1 MLEIKNLK
9 TRFNTYDGVVKA
21 LEGVN
26 LEVKEGEIFGI
37 VGETGCGKSVTG
49 YSIMQLLSRTAEVV
63 EGKVTLDGEVLFDV
77 MDTNKDGVISPEEF
91 RSSPMIEKLSEGDQ
105 EMFDRI
111 DLNKDGV
118 LQYEEFIVDTERI
131 RQIRG
136 GKIGMIFQDPLSA
149 LNPVMKV
156 KDQISEVIRQHQKE
170 ELENRTEKVDSGN
183 ERNPYILWSLIFVSL
198 VSLFYFLKLEDSFT
212 DTFAKLLF
220 VGSLVGYVFLPE
232 IKSESY
238 SARTAVAEMDMVV
251 ESLRQVRLPNPSQVA
266 NSYPHELSG
275 GMQQRVMIAMAL
287 AGRPRLLIA
296 DEPTTALDV
305 TIQSQILDLLKK
317 LQKETGMTILM
328 ITHDLGVVAEM
339 CDRVAV
345 MYAGTVVET
354 GNVSEIFSNPKHPY
368 TQGLLSALPGESKE
382 LSSIGGSVPDLLN
395 PPSGCRFNPRC
406 PIAKAHCSVDV
417 PLLKGED
424 YKVACH
430 EVKL

>member
-1 MLEIKNLK
+1 MLKIKNLK

-49 YSIMQLLSRTAEVV
+49 YSLMQLLPRTAEVV
-63 EGKVTLDGEVLFDV
+63 AGEIILDGEEITGASDSR
-77 MDTNKDGVISPEEF
+77 M
-91 RSSPMIEKLSEGDQ
+91 
-105 EMFDRI
+105 
-111 DLNKDGV
+111 
-118 LQYEEFIVDTERI
+118 

-170 ELENRTEKVDSGN
+170 ELENRTEKIDLGN

-232 IKSESY
+232 MKSESY

-382 LSSIGGSVPDLLN
+382 LSSIGGSVPDLLD

>member
-26 LEVKEGEIFGI
+26 LEVKEGEVFGI
-37 VGETGCGKSVTG
+37 VGETGCGKSVTS
-49 YSIMQLLSRTAEVV
+49 YSLMQLLPRTAEIVAG
-63 EGKVTLDGEVLFDV
+63 EITLDGEEITGASDSR
-77 MDTNKDGVISPEEF
+77 M
-91 RSSPMIEKLSEGDQ
+91 
-105 EMFDRI
+105 
-111 DLNKDGV
+111 
-118 LQYEEFIVDTERI
+118 

-136 GKIGMIFQDPLSA
+136 GEIGMIFQDPLSA
-149 LNPVMKV
+149 LNPVMKI
-156 KDQISEVIRQHQKE
+156 KDQISEVIRLHQRH
-170 ELENRTEKVDSGN
+170 ELENRTEKIDSGN

-212 DTFAKLLF
+212 DTLAKLLF

-232 IKSESY
+232 MESNSY
-238 SARTAVAEMDMVV
+238 RARTAVAETDMVV

-317 LQKETGMTILM
+317 LQKETGMTIVM

-354 GNVSEIFSNPKHPY
+354 GNASEIFSDPKHPY

-382 LSSIGGSVPDLLN
+382 LSSIGGSVPDLLD

>member
-26 LEVKEGEIFGI
+26 LEVKEGEVFGI
-37 VGETGCGKSVTG
+37 VGETGCGKSVTS
-49 YSIMQLLSRTAEVV
+49 YSLMQLLPRTAEIVAG
-63 EGKVTLDGEVLFDV
+63 EITLDGEEITGASDSR
-77 MDTNKDGVISPEEF
+77 M
-91 RSSPMIEKLSEGDQ
+91 
-105 EMFDRI
+105 
-111 DLNKDGV
+111 
-118 LQYEEFIVDTERI
+118 

-136 GKIGMIFQDPLSA
+136 GEIGMIFQDPLSA
-149 LNPVMKV
+149 LNPVMKI
-156 KDQISEVIRQHQKE
+156 KDQISEVIRLHQRQ

-183 ERNPYILWSLIFVSL
+183 ERNPYILWSLISVSL
-198 VSLFYFLKLEDSFT
+198 ISLFYLLKLEDSFT
-212 DTFAKLLF
+212 DTLAKLLF

-232 IKSESY
+232 MKSESY

-317 LQKETGMTILM
+317 LQKETGMTIVM

-354 GNVSEIFSNPKHPY
+354 GNASEIFSDPKHPY

>member
-26 LEVKEGEIFGI
+26 LEVKEGEVFGI
-37 VGETGCGKSVTG
+37 VGETGCGKSVTS
-49 YSIMQLLSRTAEVV
+49 YSLMQLLPRTAEIVAG
-63 EGKVTLDGEVLFDV
+63 EITLDGEEITGASDSR
-77 MDTNKDGVISPEEF
+77 M
-91 RSSPMIEKLSEGDQ
+91 
-105 EMFDRI
+105 
-111 DLNKDGV
+111 
-118 LQYEEFIVDTERI
+118 

-136 GKIGMIFQDPLSA
+136 GEIGMIFQDPLSA
-149 LNPVMKV
+149 LNPVMKI
-156 KDQISEVIRQHQKE
+156 KDQISEVIRLHQRQ
-170 ELENRTEKVDSGN
+170 ELEVRTAEVGSGN

-198 VSLFYFLKLEDSFT
+198 VSLFYLLKLEDSFT
-212 DTFAKLLF
+212 DTFAKILF
-220 VGSLVGYVFLPE
+220 WSSLMGYVFLPAM
-232 IKSESY
+232 ESNSY
-238 SARTAVAEMDMVV
+238 RARTAVAGMDMVV

-317 LQKETGMTILM
+317 LQKETGMTIVM

-354 GNVSEIFSNPKHPY
+354 GNASEIFSDPKHPY

-382 LSSIGGSVPDLLN
+382 LSSIGGSVPDLLD

>member
-1 MLEIKNLK
+1 MLKIKNLK

-49 YSIMQLLSRTAEVV
+49 YSLMQLLPRTAEVV
-63 EGKVTLDGEVLFDV
+63 AGEIILDGEEITGASDSR
-77 MDTNKDGVISPEEF
+77 M
-91 RSSPMIEKLSEGDQ
+91 
-105 EMFDRI
+105 
-111 DLNKDGV
+111 
-118 LQYEEFIVDTERI
+118 

-232 IKSESY
+232 MKSESY

-354 GNVSEIFSNPKHPY
+354 GNASEIFSDPKHPY

-382 LSSIGGSVPDLLN
+382 LSSIGGSVPDLLD

>member
-26 LEVKEGEIFGI
+26 LEVKKGEVFGI
-37 VGETGCGKSVTG
+37 VGETGCGKSVTS
-49 YSIMQLLSRTAEVV
+49 YSLMQLLPRTAEVV
-63 EGKVTLDGEVLFDV
+63 AGEITLDGEEITGASDSR
-77 MDTNKDGVISPEEF
+77 M
-91 RSSPMIEKLSEGDQ
+91 
-105 EMFDRI
+105 
-111 DLNKDGV
+111 
-118 LQYEEFIVDTERI
+118 

-136 GKIGMIFQDPLSA
+136 GEIGMIFQDPLSA
-149 LNPVMKV
+149 LNPVMKI
-156 KDQISEVIRQHQKE
+156 KDQISEVICLHQRQ
-170 ELENRTEKVDSGN
+170 ELEDRTAEVGSGN
-183 ERNPYILWSLIFVSL
+183 ERNPYIVWSLIIISL
-198 VSLFYFLKLEDSFT
+198 VSLFYLLKLEDSFT
-212 DTFAKLLF
+212 DTLAKLLF
-220 VGSLVGYVFLPE
+220 WSSFIGYIFLPE
-232 IKSESY
+232 MKSESY

-317 LQKETGMTILM
+317 LQKETGMTIVM

-354 GNVSEIFSNPKHPY
+354 GNASEIFSDPKHPY

-382 LSSIGGSVPDLLN
+382 LSSIGGSVPDLLD

-417 PLLKGED
+417 PLLKGKD
-424 YKVACH
+424 YKIACH

>member
-26 LEVKEGEIFGI
+26 LEVKEGEVFGI
-37 VGETGCGKSVTG
+37 VGETGCGKSVTS
-49 YSIMQLLSRTAEVV
+49 YSLMQLLPRTAEVV
-63 EGKVTLDGEVLFDV
+63 SGNMFLDGEDI
-77 MDTNKDGVISPEEF
+77 TYA
-91 RSSPMIEKLSEGDQ
+91 SESRMR
-105 EMFDRI
+105 E
-111 DLNKDGV
+111 
-118 LQYEEFIVDTERI
+118 
-131 RQIRG
+131 IRG
-136 GKIGMIFQDPLSA
+136 GEIGMIFQDPLSA

-212 DTFAKLLF
+212 DTLAKLLF
-220 VGSLVGYVFLPE
+220 WSSLVAYVFLPE
-232 IKSESY
+232 MPSSSY
-238 SARTAVAEMDMVV
+238 RARTVVAETDMVV

-317 LQKETGMTILM
+317 LQKETGMTIVM

-354 GNVSEIFSNPKHPY
+354 GNASEIFSDPKHPY

>member
-9 TRFNTYDGVVKA
+9 TRFNIYDGVVKA

-49 YSIMQLLSRTAEVV
+49 YSLMQLLSRTAEVV
-63 EGKVTLDGEVLFDV
+63 AGEIILDGEEITGASDSR
-77 MDTNKDGVISPEEF
+77 M
-91 RSSPMIEKLSEGDQ
+91 
-105 EMFDRI
+105 
-111 DLNKDGV
+111 
-118 LQYEEFIVDTERI
+118 

-170 ELENRTEKVDSGN
+170 ELENRTEKIDSGN

-232 IKSESY
+232 MKSESY

-382 LSSIGGSVPDLLN
+382 LSSIGGSVPDLLD

>member
-26 LEVKEGEIFGI
+26 LEVKEGEVFGI
-37 VGETGCGKSVTG
+37 VGETGCGKSVTS
-49 YSIMQLLSRTAEVV
+49 YSLMQLLPRTAEIVAG
-63 EGKVTLDGEVLFDV
+63 EITLDGEEITGASDSR
-77 MDTNKDGVISPEEF
+77 M
-91 RSSPMIEKLSEGDQ
+91 
-105 EMFDRI
+105 
-111 DLNKDGV
+111 
-118 LQYEEFIVDTERI
+118 

-136 GKIGMIFQDPLSA
+136 GEIGMIFQDPLSA
-149 LNPVMKV
+149 LNPVMKI
-156 KDQISEVIRQHQKE
+156 KDQISEVIRLHQRQ
-170 ELENRTEKVDSGN
+170 ELEDRTEKVDSGN

-212 DTFAKLLF
+212 DTLAKLLF

-232 IKSESY
+232 MKSESY

-317 LQKETGMTILM
+317 LQKETGMTIVM

-354 GNVSEIFSNPKHPY
+354 GNASEIFSDPKHPY

-382 LSSIGGSVPDLLN
+382 LSSIGGSVPDLLD

>member
-26 LEVKEGEIFGI
+26 LEVKEGEVFGI
-37 VGETGCGKSVTG
+37 VGETGCGKSVTS
-49 YSIMQLLSRTAEVV
+49 YSLMQLLPRTAEVV
-63 EGKVTLDGEVLFDV
+63 SGNMSLDGEDI
-77 MDTNKDGVISPEEF
+77 TYA
-91 RSSPMIEKLSEGDQ
+91 SESRMR
-105 EMFDRI
+105 E
-111 DLNKDGV
+111 
-118 LQYEEFIVDTERI
+118 
-131 RQIRG
+131 IRG
-136 GKIGMIFQDPLSA
+136 GEIGMIFQDPLSA

-156 KDQISEVIRQHQKE
+156 KDQISEVIRLHQKE

-198 VSLFYFLKLEDSFT
+198 VSLFYLLKLEDSFT
-212 DTFAKLLF
+212 DTLAKLLF
-220 VGSLVGYVFLPE
+220 WSSLVGYVFLPE
-232 IKSESY
+232 MESNSY
-238 SARTAVAEMDMVV
+238 RARTAVAETDMVV

-317 LQKETGMTILM
+317 LQKETGMTIVM

-354 GNVSEIFSNPKHPY
+354 GNASEIFSDPKHPY

-382 LSSIGGSVPDLLN
+382 LSSIGGSVPDLLD

>member
-9 TRFNTYDGVVKA
+9 IRFNTYDGVVKA

-26 LEVKEGEIFGI
+26 LEVKEGEVFGI
-37 VGETGCGKSVTG
+37 VGETGCGKSVTS
-49 YSIMQLLSRTAEVV
+49 YSLMQLLPRTAEIVAG
-63 EGKVTLDGEVLFDV
+63 EITLDGEEITGASDSR
-77 MDTNKDGVISPEEF
+77 M
-91 RSSPMIEKLSEGDQ
+91 
-105 EMFDRI
+105 
-111 DLNKDGV
+111 
-118 LQYEEFIVDTERI
+118 

-136 GKIGMIFQDPLSA
+136 GEIGMIFQDPLSA
-149 LNPVMKV
+149 LNPVMKI
-156 KDQISEVIRQHQKE
+156 KDQISEVIRLHQRH
-170 ELENRTEKVDSGN
+170 ELENRTEKIDSGN

-212 DTFAKLLF
+212 DTLAKLLF

-232 IKSESY
+232 MKSESY

-317 LQKETGMTILM
+317 LQEETGMTIVM

-354 GNVSEIFSNPKHPY
+354 GNASEIFSDPKHPY

-382 LSSIGGSVPDLLN
+382 LSSIGGSVPDLLD

>member
-9 TRFNTYDGVVKA
+9 TRFNIYDGVVKA

-49 YSIMQLLSRTAEVV
+49 YSLMQLLSRTAEVV
-63 EGKVTLDGEVLFDV
+63 AGEIILDGEEITGTSDSR
-77 MDTNKDGVISPEEF
+77 M
-91 RSSPMIEKLSEGDQ
+91 
-105 EMFDRI
+105 
-111 DLNKDGV
+111 
-118 LQYEEFIVDTERI
+118 

-170 ELENRTEKVDSGN
+170 ELENRTEKIDSGN

-232 IKSESY
+232 MKSESY

-382 LSSIGGSVPDLLN
+382 LSSIGGSVPDLLD

>member
-9 TRFNTYDGVVKA
+9 TRFNIYDGVVKA

-26 LEVKEGEIFGI
+26 LEVKEGEVFGI
-37 VGETGCGKSVTG
+37 VGETGCGKSVTS
-49 YSIMQLLSRTAEVV
+49 YSLMQLLPRTAEIVAG
-63 EGKVTLDGEVLFDV
+63 EITLDGEEITGASDSR
-77 MDTNKDGVISPEEF
+77 M
-91 RSSPMIEKLSEGDQ
+91 
-105 EMFDRI
+105 
-111 DLNKDGV
+111 
-118 LQYEEFIVDTERI
+118 

-170 ELENRTEKVDSGN
+170 ELENRTEKIDSGN

-212 DTFAKLLF
+212 DTLAKLLF

-232 IKSESY
+232 MKSESY

-317 LQKETGMTILM
+317 LQKETGMTIVM

-354 GNVSEIFSNPKHPY
+354 GNASEIFSDPKHPY

>member
-26 LEVKEGEIFGI
+26 LEVKEGEVFGI
-37 VGETGCGKSVTG
+37 VGETGCGKSVTS
-49 YSIMQLLSRTAEVV
+49 YSLMQLLPRTAEIVAG
-63 EGKVTLDGEVLFDV
+63 EITLDGEEITGASDSR
-77 MDTNKDGVISPEEF
+77 M
-91 RSSPMIEKLSEGDQ
+91 
-105 EMFDRI
+105 
-111 DLNKDGV
+111 
-118 LQYEEFIVDTERI
+118 

-170 ELENRTEKVDSGN
+170 ELENRTEKIDSGN

-232 IKSESY
+232 MKSESY

-354 GNVSEIFSNPKHPY
+354 GNASEIFSDPKHPY

-382 LSSIGGSVPDLLN
+382 LSSIGGSVPDLLD

>member
-1 MLEIKNLK
+1 MLKINNLK

-49 YSIMQLLSRTAEVV
+49 YSLMQLLPRTAEVV
-63 EGKVTLDGEVLFDV
+63 AGEIIFDGEEITGASDSR
-77 MDTNKDGVISPEEF
+77 M
-91 RSSPMIEKLSEGDQ
+91 
-105 EMFDRI
+105 
-111 DLNKDGV
+111 
-118 LQYEEFIVDTERI
+118 

-170 ELENRTEKVDSGN
+170 ELENRTEKIDSGN

-232 IKSESY
+232 MKSESY

-354 GNVSEIFSNPKHPY
+354 GHVSEIFSNPKHPY

-382 LSSIGGSVPDLLN
+382 LSSIGGSVPDLLD

-417 PLLKGED
+417 PLLEGDEL
-424 YKVACH
+424 KVACH

>member
-9 TRFNTYDGVVKA
+9 TRFNIYDGVVKA

-49 YSIMQLLSRTAEVV
+49 YSLMQLLPRTAEVV
-63 EGKVTLDGEVLFDV
+63 AGEIILDGEEITGARDSR
-77 MDTNKDGVISPEEF
+77 M
-91 RSSPMIEKLSEGDQ
+91 
-105 EMFDRI
+105 
-111 DLNKDGV
+111 
-118 LQYEEFIVDTERI
+118 

-170 ELENRTEKVDSGN
+170 ELENRTEKIDSGN

-232 IKSESY
+232 MKSESY

-382 LSSIGGSVPDLLN
+382 LSSIGGSVPDLLD

>member
-9 TRFNTYDGVVKA
+9 TRFNIYDGVVKA

-49 YSIMQLLSRTAEVV
+49 YSLMQLLPRTAEVV
-63 EGKVTLDGEVLFDV
+63 AGEIILDGEEITGASDSR
-77 MDTNKDGVISPEEF
+77 M
-91 RSSPMIEKLSEGDQ
+91 
-105 EMFDRI
+105 
-111 DLNKDGV
+111 
-118 LQYEEFIVDTERI
+118 

-170 ELENRTEKVDSGN
+170 ELENRTEKIDSGN

-232 IKSESY
+232 MKSESY

-382 LSSIGGSVPDLLN
+382 LSSIGGSVPDLLD

-417 PLLKGED
+417 PLLEGDEL
-424 YKVACH
+424 KVACH

>member
-37 VGETGCGKSVTG
+37 VGETGCGKSVTS
-49 YSIMQLLSRTAEVV
+49 YSLMQLLPRTAEIVAG
-63 EGKVTLDGEVLFDV
+63 EITLDGEEITGASDSR
-77 MDTNKDGVISPEEF
+77 M
-91 RSSPMIEKLSEGDQ
+91 
-105 EMFDRI
+105 
-111 DLNKDGV
+111 
-118 LQYEEFIVDTERI
+118 

-136 GKIGMIFQDPLSA
+136 GEIGMIFQDPLSA
-149 LNPVMKV
+149 LNPVMKI
-156 KDQISEVIRQHQKE
+156 KDQISEVIRLHQRQ
-170 ELENRTEKVDSGN
+170 ELEDRTEKVDSGN

-212 DTFAKLLF
+212 DTLAKLLF

-232 IKSESY
+232 MKSESY

-317 LQKETGMTILM
+317 LQKETGMTIMM

-354 GNVSEIFSNPKHPY
+354 GNASEIFSNPKHPY

-424 YKVACH
+424 WQIACH

>member
-1 MLEIKNLK
+1 MLKIKNLK

-26 LEVKEGEIFGI
+26 LDVKEGEIFGI

-49 YSIMQLLSRTAEVV
+49 YSLMQLLPRTAEVV
-63 EGKVTLDGEVLFDV
+63 AGEIILDGEEITGASDSR
-77 MDTNKDGVISPEEF
+77 M
-91 RSSPMIEKLSEGDQ
+91 
-105 EMFDRI
+105 
-111 DLNKDGV
+111 
-118 LQYEEFIVDTERI
+118 

-170 ELENRTEKVDSGN
+170 ELENRTEKIDSGN

-232 IKSESY
+232 MKSESY

-382 LSSIGGSVPDLLN
+382 LSSIGGSVPDLLD

>member
-9 TRFNTYDGVVKA
+9 TRFNIYDGVVKA

-26 LEVKEGEIFGI
+26 LEVKESEIFGI

-49 YSIMQLLSRTAEVV
+49 YSLMQLLPRTAEVV
-63 EGKVTLDGEVLFDV
+63 AGEIILDGEEITGASDSR
-77 MDTNKDGVISPEEF
+77 M
-91 RSSPMIEKLSEGDQ
+91 
-105 EMFDRI
+105 
-111 DLNKDGV
+111 
-118 LQYEEFIVDTERI
+118 

-170 ELENRTEKVDSGN
+170 ELENRTEKIDSGN

-232 IKSESY
+232 MKSESY

-382 LSSIGGSVPDLLN
+382 LSSIGGSVPDLLD

-417 PLLKGED
+417 PLLEGDEL
-424 YKVACH
+424 KVACH

>member
-9 TRFNTYDGVVKA
+9 TRFNIYDGVVKA

-49 YSIMQLLSRTAEVV
+49 YSLMQLLPRTAEVV
-63 EGKVTLDGEVLFDV
+63 AGEIILDGEEITGASDSR
-77 MDTNKDGVISPEEF
+77 M
-91 RSSPMIEKLSEGDQ
+91 
-105 EMFDRI
+105 
-111 DLNKDGV
+111 
-118 LQYEEFIVDTERI
+118 

-170 ELENRTEKVDSGN
+170 ELENRTEKIDSGN
-183 ERNPYILWSLIFVSL
+183 ERNPYIRWSLIFVSL

-232 IKSESY
+232 MKSESY

-382 LSSIGGSVPDLLN
+382 LSSIGGSVPDLLD

>member
-49 YSIMQLLSRTAEVV
+49 YSLMQLLPRTAEVV
-63 EGKVTLDGEVLFDV
+63 AGEIILDGEEITGTSDSR
-77 MDTNKDGVISPEEF
+77 M
-91 RSSPMIEKLSEGDQ
+91 
-105 EMFDRI
+105 
-111 DLNKDGV
+111 
-118 LQYEEFIVDTERI
+118 

-170 ELENRTEKVDSGN
+170 ELENRTEKIDSGN

-232 IKSESY
+232 MKSESY

-382 LSSIGGSVPDLLN
+382 LSSIGGSVPDLLD

>member
-26 LEVKEGEIFGI
+26 LEVKEGEVFGI
-37 VGETGCGKSVTG
+37 VGETGCGKSVTS
-49 YSIMQLLSRTAEVV
+49 YSLMQLLPRTAEIVAG
-63 EGKVTLDGEVLFDV
+63 EITLDGEEITGASDSR
-77 MDTNKDGVISPEEF
+77 M
-91 RSSPMIEKLSEGDQ
+91 
-105 EMFDRI
+105 
-111 DLNKDGV
+111 
-118 LQYEEFIVDTERI
+118 

-136 GKIGMIFQDPLSA
+136 GEIGMIFQDPLSA
-149 LNPVMKV
+149 LNPVMKI
-156 KDQISEVIRQHQKE
+156 KDQISEVIRLHQRQ

-212 DTFAKLLF
+212 DTLAKLLF

-232 IKSESY
+232 MKSESY

-317 LQKETGMTILM
+317 LQKETGMTIVM

-354 GNVSEIFSNPKHPY
+354 GNASEIFSDPKHPY

>member
-9 TRFNTYDGVVKA
+9 TRFNIYDGVVKA

-49 YSIMQLLSRTAEVV
+49 YSLMQLLPRTAEVV
-63 EGKVTLDGEVLFDV
+63 AGEIILDGEEITGASDSR
-77 MDTNKDGVISPEEF
+77 M
-91 RSSPMIEKLSEGDQ
+91 
-105 EMFDRI
+105 
-111 DLNKDGV
+111 
-118 LQYEEFIVDTERI
+118 

-170 ELENRTEKVDSGN
+170 ELENRTEKIDSGN

-232 IKSESY
+232 MKSESY

-382 LSSIGGSVPDLLN
+382 LSSIGGSVPDLLD
-395 PPSGCRFNPRC
+395 PPSGCRFKPRC

>member
-26 LEVKEGEIFGI
+26 LEVKEGEVFGI
-37 VGETGCGKSVTG
+37 VGETGCGKSVTS
-49 YSIMQLLSRTAEVV
+49 YSLMQLLPRTAEIVAG
-63 EGKVTLDGEVLFDV
+63 EITLDGEEITGASDSR
-77 MDTNKDGVISPEEF
+77 M
-91 RSSPMIEKLSEGDQ
+91 
-105 EMFDRI
+105 
-111 DLNKDGV
+111 
-118 LQYEEFIVDTERI
+118 

-136 GKIGMIFQDPLSA
+136 GEIGMIFQDPLSA
-149 LNPVMKV
+149 LNPVMKI
-156 KDQISEVIRQHQKE
+156 KDQISEVIRLHQRQ
-170 ELENRTEKVDSGN
+170 ELEDRTEKVDSGN

-212 DTFAKLLF
+212 DTLAKLLF

-232 IKSESY
+232 MKSESY

-382 LSSIGGSVPDLLN
+382 LSSIGGNVPDLLD